1 MGCQKQEAEK
11 EVVEK
16 ENPKTEEEFTCHDTE
31 CLSTLDW
38 SRFENQ
44 ESLDRFMASLTPE
57 LYELALTIQGGMTPD
72 EPESY
77 NQKEDFGPQEPV
89 VFTFNPNEVYTVGVN
104 LEPGKYNFMSE
115 DSYTAYAYDVN
126 DKKALEKM
134 DSPYFIPVG
143 KNEIGVG
150 LYFSGNFMDLEEGQQ
165 LKFTTNSK
173 IGNLNREFSRFDQTF
188 AEEKG
193 GYFMDNSNE
202 VFVVGKDIAEGKY
215 YISTHPYI
223 QRDSKLYFLDKNL
236 NVINEEYAPTDK
248 TKLIYLSAGDRVRV
262 DSSLVLMKY
271 N

>member
-1 MGCQKQEAEK
+1 MGCQKQEAVK

-77 NQKEDFGPQEPV
+77 DQKEDFGPQEPV
-89 VFTFNPNEVYTVGVN
+89 VFTFNPTKVYTVGID
-104 LEPGKYNFMSE
+104 LEPGKYNLMSE
-115 DSYTAYAYDVN
+115 DDYTSYAYDVN
-126 DKKALEKM
+126 DEAALEIAADPVKIM
-134 DSPYFIPVG
+134 SNYTLDWIPFYYEGTFI
-143 KNEIGVG
+143 
-150 LYFSGNFMDLEEGQQ
+150 DLEEGQQ
-165 LKFTTNSK
+165 LKFSTNAK
-173 IGNLNREFSRFDQTF
+173 IGNMKREFLRFDKTF
-188 AEEKG
+188 TEEG
-193 GYFMDNSNE
+193 VFFMDNSNE
-202 VFVVGKDIAEGKY
+202 IFIVGEDIAEGKY
-215 YISTHPYI
+215 RVSTHPYVNNY
-223 QRDSKLYFLDKNL
+223 SSLYFLDENL
-236 NVINEEYAPTDK
+236 EVIK
-248 TKLIYLSAGDRVRV
+248 TESGNRDANRLIYLATGDRIKV